1 MFYTQQIQRP
11 KLAASEDLGQQQG
24 KSGDR
29 VEIGSKDGL
38 RWLVSVNV
46 NTCGAKNCD
55 ICRVHAAVLATGFLS
70 GKSYWGPL
78 QSRTLGT
85 MVTPAVWPIS
95 VTPALLCS

>member
-24 KSGDR
+24 KSGER
-29 VEIGSKDGL
+29 VEIESKDGF
-38 RWLVSVNV
+38 RRLVSLNV
-46 NTCGAKNCD
+46 NTCVAKNCD

-70 GKSYWGPL
+70 GKRCWGPL

-85 MVTPAVWPIS
+85 MVTPAVWLIS
-95 VTPALLCS
+95 VAPDLLCS